1 MSLTDWTP
9 LLADVTSKS
18 GHLVSDQSRQR
29 VSECS
34 TRILDDL
41 LTLNRGTVR
50 VNALLRL

>member
-9 LLADVTSKS
+9 LLADVTGKP
-18 GHLVSDQSRQR
+18 GHLVSNQSRQR

-34 TRILDDL
+34 TRMLVDL
-41 LTLNRGTVR
+41 LTLNQGTVR